1 MFSLSVPISVDI
13 LGLFFFLFPQ
23 IWANMKATNAD
34 GMGAATGIGQDDE
47 ALVEHS
53 PGGRQKGA
61 SNQQTE
67 DAGPQTSAAHR
78 DAKIE
83 IVEVLPKVK
92 QVTLY

>member
-1 MFSLSVPISVDI
+1 
-13 LGLFFFLFPQ
+13 
-23 IWANMKATNAD
+23 MKATNAD

-67 DAGPQTSAAHR
+67 DAAHRDAKTSAAHR

>member
-1 MFSLSVPISVDI
+1 
-13 LGLFFFLFPQ
+13 
-23 IWANMKATNAD
+23 MKATNAD

-67 DAGPQTSAAHR
+67 DAGPSTAATSPLIKPSQTSAAHR